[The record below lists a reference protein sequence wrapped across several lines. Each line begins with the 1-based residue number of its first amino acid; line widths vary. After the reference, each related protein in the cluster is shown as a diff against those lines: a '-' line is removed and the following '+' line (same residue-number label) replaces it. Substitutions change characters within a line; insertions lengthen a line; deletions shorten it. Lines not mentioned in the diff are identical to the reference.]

1 MTKEK
6 ENLQENKEREEEMP
20 LQVNNLNNVMNIG
33 KSKVNCF
40 TTLEDTKKIFNLEN
54 SCDYKIN
61 ECKGE
66 MIRVKDVLIKVIER
80 ELEEPNVNEET
91 GEIQDKEF
99 KKVCILIDEAG
110 KSYVT
115 ASKMFTNRMLRYLDM
130 FGIESIKNG
139 LDIKITEVSVKGSS
153 NKALSFEVV

>member
-6 ENLQENKEREEEMP
+6 ENLQEKEVREEEMS

-130 FGIESIKNG
+130 FGIDSIKKG

>member
-6 ENLQENKEREEEMP
+6 ENLQENEVREEEMS

-61 ECKGE
+61 DCKGE

-80 ELEEPNVNEET
+80 ELEEPIVNEET
-91 GEIQDKEF
+91 GEIQDKEY

-139 LDIKITEVSVKGSS
+139 LDIKVTEVSVKGSS

>member
-6 ENLQENKEREEEMP
+6 EVLENLEREEEMS

-99 KKVCILIDEAG
+99 KKICILIDEAG

>member
-6 ENLQENKEREEEMP
+6 ENLQEKEREEEMP

-66 MIRVKDVLIKVIER
+66 MIKVKNVLIKVIER

>member
-6 ENLQENKEREEEMP
+6 ENLQENEVREEEMS

-61 ECKGE
+61 DCKGE

-80 ELEEPNVNEET
+80 ELEEPIVNEET

-139 LDIKITEVSVKGSS
+139 LDIKVTEVSVKGSS

>member
-6 ENLQENKEREEEMP
+6 EIMENEREEETS
-20 LQVNNLNNVMNIG
+20 LQVNNLGNVMNIG

-40 TTLEDTKKIFNLEN
+40 TTLEDAKKIFNLEN
-54 SCDYKIN
+54 KCDFKIN

-66 MIRVKDVLIKVIER
+66 MIRVKDVLIKVIEK
-80 ELEEPNVNEET
+80 ELEEPNINEET

-99 KKVCILIDEAG
+99 KKICILIDETG

-130 FGIESIKNG
+130 FGIDSIKSG
-139 LDIKITEVSVKGSS
+139 LDIKICEVSVKNSS
-153 NKALSFEVV
+153 NKALSFEIV

>member
-6 ENLQENKEREEEMP
+6 EKEVLNEGKEEMM
-20 LQVNNLNNVMNIG
+20 LQVNDLNNVMNIG

-40 TTLEDTKKIFNLEN
+40 TTLDDTKKIFNLEN
-54 SCDYKIN
+54 SCDAKIN
-61 ECKGE
+61 DCKGE
-66 MIRVKDVLIKVIER
+66 MLRVKDVLIKVIER
-80 ELEEPNVNEET
+80 DLEEPNVNEET
-91 GEIQDKEF
+91 GEIQDKEY
-99 KKVCILIDEAG
+99 KKICILIDEAG

-130 FGIESIKNG
+130 FGIEEVKKG
-139 LDIKITEVSVKGSS
+139 LDIKIVEVSVKGSS

>member
-6 ENLQENKEREEEMP
+6 EKEVLNEGKEEMM
-20 LQVNNLNNVMNIG
+20 LQVNDLNNVMNIG

-40 TTLEDTKKIFNLEN
+40 TTLDDTKKIFNLEN
-54 SCDYKIN
+54 SCDAKIN
-61 ECKGE
+61 DCKGE
-66 MIRVKDVLIKVIER
+66 MLRVKDVLIKVIER
-80 ELEEPNVNEET
+80 DLEEPIVNEET
-91 GEIQDKEF
+91 GEIQDKEY
-99 KKVCILIDEAG
+99 KKICILIDEAG

-130 FGIESIKNG
+130 FGIDEVKKG
-139 LDIKITEVSVKGSS
+139 LDIKIVEVSVKGSS

>member
-6 ENLQENKEREEEMP
+6 ENLQDSVVREEEMP

-61 ECKGE
+61 DCKGE

-130 FGIESIKNG
+130 FGVESIKNG
-139 LDIKITEVSVKGSS
+139 LDIKVTEVSVKGSS

>member
-6 ENLQENKEREEEMP
+6 ENLQEKEREEEMP

>member
-6 ENLQENKEREEEMP
+6 ENLQENEVREEEMS

-61 ECKGE
+61 DCKGE
-66 MIRVKDVLIKVIER
+66 MIRVCDVLIKVIER
-80 ELEEPNVNEET
+80 ELEEPIVNEET
-91 GEIQDKEF
+91 GEIQDKEY

-139 LDIKITEVSVKGSS
+139 LDIKVTEVSVKGSS

>member
-6 ENLQENKEREEEMP
+6 EKDVLNEGKEEMM
-20 LQVNNLNNVMNIG
+20 LQVNDLNNVMNIG

-40 TTLEDTKKIFNLEN
+40 TTLDDTKKIFNLEN
-54 SCDYKIN
+54 SCDAKIN
-61 ECKGE
+61 DCKGE

-80 ELEEPNVNEET
+80 DLEEPIVNEET
-91 GEIQDKEF
+91 GEIQDKEY
-99 KKVCILIDEAG
+99 KKICILIDEAG

-130 FGIESIKNG
+130 FGIDEVKKG
-139 LDIKITEVSVKGSS
+139 LDIKIVEVSVKGSS

>member
-6 ENLQENKEREEEMP
+6 EKEVLNEGKEEMM
-20 LQVNNLNNVMNIG
+20 LQVNDLNNVMNIG

-40 TTLEDTKKIFNLEN
+40 TTLDDTKKIFNLEN
-54 SCDYKIN
+54 SCDAKIN
-61 ECKGE
+61 DCKGE
-66 MIRVKDVLIKVIER
+66 MLRVKDVLIKVIER
-80 ELEEPNVNEET
+80 DLEEPIVNEET
-91 GEIQDKEF
+91 GEIQDKEY
-99 KKVCILIDEAG
+99 KKICILIDEAG

-139 LDIKITEVSVKGSS
+139 LDIKIVEVSVKGSS

>member
-6 ENLQENKEREEEMP
+6 ETIENEVREEEMS

-61 ECKGE
+61 DCKGE

-91 GEIQDKEF
+91 GEIQDKEY

-139 LDIKITEVSVKGSS
+139 LDIKVTEVSVKGSS

>member
-6 ENLQENKEREEEMP
+6 ENLQDNVVREEEMP